1 MKVSKMP
8 PTPCVMG
15 IINVTP
21 DSFYE
26 ASRVQEQSVL
36 RERVRQILDEGGAII
51 DVGAYSTRPGALD
64 ISAEAEME
72 RLRWALPIVVDEAEK
87 WHNEHD
93 GKGPKPLISVDT
105 FRAAVA
111 EMCVTELGA
120 DIINDISGGTLDE
133 KMFDVVA
140 RTRAIYILMHSRGTP
155 QDMQQRT
162 DYADGVVDEV
172 IRFFKGQVGKLIE
185 RFERFEGLLSSVR
198 ASRARSER
206 FEGFE
211 KFERLENVVL
221 DPGFGFAKT
230 LEQNY
235 ALMKGLDR
243 IREALPD
250 YPLLVGVSRKSMV
263 YKLLGTDALHA
274 LTGTTVLNTYALLHG
289 ASILRVHDVKEAVE
303 AIKIC
308 GNLAQKT

>member
-1 MKVSKMP
+1 MLLCNMKVSKMP

-93 GKGPKPLISVDT
+93 DIGQKPLISVDT

-111 EMCVTELGA
+111 ERCVTELGA

-172 IRFFKGQVGKLIE
+172 IRFFKGQVGKLFEGFERFEKFE
-185 RFERFEGLLSSVR
+185 RFER
-198 ASRARSER
+198 
-206 FEGFE
+206 
-211 KFERLENVVL
+211 FERLENVVL

-263 YKLLGTDALHA
+263 YKLLGTDASKA
-274 LTGTTVLNTYALLHG
+274 LNGTTVLNTYALLHG

>member
-36 RERVRQILDEGGAII
+36 RERVRQVLDEGGAII

-87 WHNEHD
+87 WYNEHD
-93 GKGPKPLISVDT
+93 GNGQRPLISVDT

-133 KMFDVVA
+133 AMFDVVA

-172 IRFFKGQVGKLIE
+172 IRFFKGQVGKL
-185 RFERFEGLLSSVR
+185 FEGF
-198 ASRARSER
+198 ER

-211 KFERLENVVL
+211 GFERLENVVL

-263 YKLLGTDALHA
+263 YKLLETDARHA
-274 LTGTTVLNTYALLHG
+274 LNGTTVLNTYALLHG

-308 GNLAQKT
+308 GNLA